1 MKDKNTK
8 GLFKGLLL
16 ALPISLLCFE
26 WFYIRYGSMKFLF
39 STDPE
44 YAYLFNGIA
53 LANLHLPLNAV
64 GHPGTPVQVI
74 ITLVAWVVHAF
85 RPGQTLWEDVMLHP
99 ELYINASL
107 YSMAVMNAIM
117 LFVMGRYV
125 YRFSGSFAV
134 ASILQ
139 FMPFTFLMTL
149 EVNYRLMPE
158 AIMISLL
165 SLWIIFLVK
174 MIYEPEE
181 TRNYKRYS
189 VIFAL
194 LFGLS
199 LADKLTFLPYFV
211 LPLFILPTWR
221 LRLRYSILSFVF
233 FLLFAFP
240 VVANH
245 AKFVNWVTNVFTH
258 KGVYGLGEKG
268 IVDWTVF
275 SDNMQMMIQ
284 QTYPLLIP
292 LLILVVILFVY
303 ISKKRKKDDL
313 VAFSLGFISLLAIS
327 YLITAKH
334 YAFYYMTPVLLLPVF
349 IFFLA
354 MLMAGKVFPLLVKT
368 GLNLILPALF
378 TVFLVMNTVP
388 RSVKQLKDLNQLTL
402 TKKEVYQ
409 QISPLMKTPPK
420 IISAYYYGCSAI
432 EYGMQFGLNESGKYG
447 RYLTTIY
454 NELYPET
461 YIYLPWLQTFYKGVY
476 PVSPQDFLKPDTIYT
491 FYLADYSDDRLK
503 EIMKALQ
510 DGNEEYTL
518 EFSKIFHSQ
527 TSPEAVFYLKVL
539 DKQNSL
545 SE

>member
-1 MKDKNTK
+1 MNIKR
-8 GLFKGLLL
+8 LFKGLLL
-16 ALPISLLCFE
+16 MLPIGLLCFE

-39 STDPE
+39 SADPE
-44 YAYLFNGIA
+44 YVYLFNGIA

-64 GHPGTPVQVI
+64 GHPGTPIQVI
-74 ITLVAWVVHAF
+74 ITFVAWVLHLF
-85 RPGQTLWEDVMLHP
+85 RPGQTLWEDVMLNP

-107 YSMAVMNAIM
+107 YTMAVINAIM
-117 LFVMGRYV
+117 LYVMGRYV

-149 EVNYRLMPE
+149 EVNYRLIPE

-211 LPLFILPTWR
+211 MPLFILPAWR

-245 AKFVNWVTNVFTH
+245 AKFVNWVTNVLTH

-284 QTYPLLIP
+284 QTYPLWIS
-292 LLILVVILFVY
+292 LLILAVVVFIYV
-303 ISKKRKKDDL
+303 SVKRKKDYL
-313 VAFSLGFISLLAIS
+313 VALALGLISLLVIS

-349 IFFLA
+349 ISFLA
-354 MLMAGKVFPLLVKT
+354 MLMAGKVFPFLRKT
-368 GLNLILPALF
+368 GLSLILPGLF
-378 TVFLVMNTVP
+378 AVFLVMNTVP
-388 RSVKQLKDLNQLTL
+388 RSVKQLKELNQLTRA
-402 TKKEVYQ
+402 KKEVYQ
-409 QISPLMKTPPK
+409 QILPLMKTPPK

-476 PVSPQDFLKPDTIYT
+476 PVNPREFLQPNAVYSL
-491 FYLADYSDDRLK
+491 YLADYSNDRLK

-527 TSPEAVFYLKVL
+527 TSPEAVYNMKVL
-539 DKQNSL
+539 NKP
-545 SE
+545 